1 MFAATAKI
9 NLDSQLI
16 IPSENTTEGVLV
28 IETRPSLP
36 LRLQVVNTV
45 GKHLG
50 AARLPVVSLR
60 EEALVQA
67 AVKETGLTDFGDSY
81 YRESLLRL
89 LESADNDAALHLSGQ
104 VALREVI
111 VGSLINR
118 LLLTEAFKQTPE
130 TFRKPLKSPIIVLGL
145 PRSGTTFLH
154 RLLAMD
160 PAHRAVPW
168 WELARPLPGAKS
180 DKLSDRRRQV
190 FQKKLHRRQKL
201 APDFDR
207 KHYTRVDTPEECI
220 WLLANTFLSPLFW
233 AFAPVYGYL
242 DWYKNQDR
250 LQAYYEYRL
259 LLQVLQEA
267 DPTRRL
273 ALKSSTHTGAVET
286 LLQTVPGALL
296 IQTHRNPVETS
307 ASLVSLFYSLHSR
320 MTERLDVPRMTEA
333 ILSFHEHQ
341 ITRNLAARD
350 AHPGALFDVYYDRL
364 VADPIGTVR
373 DIYDH
378 YDLAWSEEFAERLN
392 YYLQLNPN
400 GKHGA
405 HRYAPETFGQ
415 TGEAIS
421 ERFAAYI
428 ERFELTSPNGIQ

>member
-1 MFAATAKI
+1 
-9 NLDSQLI
+9 
-16 IPSENTTEGVLV
+16 
-28 IETRPSLP
+28 
-36 LRLQVVNTV
+36 LRLQVINTV

-50 AARLPVVSLR
+50 AARLPVLSLR

-67 AVKETGLTDFGDSY
+67 AVKETGLSDFGDSY

-89 LESADNDAALHLSGQ
+89 LESAENDAALHLSGQ

-111 VGSLINR
+111 VGCLINR
-118 LLLTEAFKQTPE
+118 LLLTEACKQTPE

-168 WELARPLPGAKS
+168 WELARPLPDADS
-180 DKLSDRRRQV
+180 DKQSDRRRQV
-190 FQKKLHRRQKL
+190 FQKKLDRRQKL

-267 DPTRRL
+267 DPKRRL

-286 LLQTVPGALL
+286 LLQTVPSALL

-307 ASLVSLFYSLHSR
+307 ASLISLFYSVHSR
-320 MTERLDVPRMTEA
+320 MTERLDVRRMTEA

-341 ITRNLAARD
+341 IARNLAARD

-373 DIYDH
+373 DIYNH

-392 YYLQLNPN
+392 EYLQLNPN

-421 ERFAAYI
+421 ERFASYI
-428 ERFELTSPNGIQ
+428 ERFELTSPDRAQ

>member
-1 MFAATAKI
+1 M
-9 NLDSQLI
+9 
-16 IPSENTTEGVLV
+16 

-118 LLLTEAFKQTPE
+118 LLLTEACKQTPE

-168 WELARPLPGAKS
+168 WELARPLPDADS
-180 DKLSDRRRQV
+180 DKQSDRRRQV
-190 FQKKLHRRQKL
+190 FQKKLDRRQKL

-259 LLQVLQEA
+259 LLQVLQGA

-307 ASLVSLFYSLHSR
+307 ASLVSLFYSVHSR
-320 MTERLDVPRMTEA
+320 MTERLDVRRMTEA

-341 ITRNLAARD
+341 IARNLAARD
-350 AHPGALFDVYYDRL
+350 DHPGALFDVYYDRL

>member
-1 MFAATAKI
+1 M
-9 NLDSQLI
+9 
-16 IPSENTTEGVLV
+16 

-36 LRLQVVNTV
+36 LRLRVINKV
-45 GKHLG
+45 GKRLG

-118 LLLTEAFKQTPE
+118 LLLTEACKQTPE

-168 WELARPLPGAKS
+168 WELARPLPDADS
-180 DKLSDRRRQV
+180 DKQSDRRRQV
-190 FQKKLHRRQKL
+190 FQKKLDRRQKL

-259 LLQVLQEA
+259 LLQVLQGA

-307 ASLVSLFYSLHSR
+307 ASLVSLFYSVHSR
-320 MTERLDVPRMTEA
+320 MTERLDVRRMTEA

-341 ITRNLAARD
+341 IARNLAARD

>member
-1 MFAATAKI
+1 M
-9 NLDSQLI
+9 
-16 IPSENTTEGVLV
+16 
-28 IETRPSLP
+28 IETRSSLP

-118 LLLTEAFKQTPE
+118 LLLTEACKQTPE

-168 WELARPLPGAKS
+168 WELARPLPDADS
-180 DKLSDRRRQV
+180 DKQSDRRRQV
-190 FQKKLHRRQKL
+190 FQKKLDRRQKL

-259 LLQVLQEA
+259 LLQVLQGA

-307 ASLVSLFYSLHSR
+307 ASLVSLFYSVHSR
-320 MTERLDVPRMTEA
+320 MTERLDVRRMTEA

-341 ITRNLAARD
+341 IARNLAARD

-392 YYLQLNPN
+392 DYLQLNPN

-421 ERFAAYI
+421 ERFASYI
-428 ERFELTSPNGIQ
+428 ERFELTSPDRAQ

>member
-1 MFAATAKI
+1 MIK
-9 NLDSQLI
+9 
-16 IPSENTTEGVLV
+16 P
-28 IETRPSLP
+28 RPSLP
-36 LRLQVVNTV
+36 LRLRILNTV

-50 AARLPVVSLR
+50 AARLPAVALD

-67 AVKETGLTDFGDSY
+67 AVKKTSLTDFGDSY
-81 YRESLLRL
+81 YREGLLQL
-89 LESADNDAALHLSGQ
+89 LESVESDAALHLSGQ
-104 VALREVI
+104 VAYREVI

-118 LLLTEAFKQTPE
+118 LLLTEAYKQTPE
-130 TFRKPLKSPIIVLGL
+130 IFRKPLKSPIIVLGL

-168 WELARPLPGAKS
+168 WELARPLPDS
-180 DKLSDRRRQV
+180 DEQSDRRRQI
-190 FQKKLHRRQKL
+190 FQKKLHRRQKMV
-201 APDFDR
+201 PDLDR

-242 DWYKNQDR
+242 DWYKGQDR
-250 LQAYYEYRL
+250 LQAYHEYRL
-259 LLQVLQEA
+259 LLQVLQA
-267 DPTRRL
+267 DDPTRRL

-286 LLQTVPGALL
+286 LLQTVPGSLL

-307 ASLVSLFYSLHSR
+307 SSLASLFHSVHSR
-320 MTERLDVPRMTEA
+320 MTERLDVRRMTEA

-341 ITRNLAARD
+341 IARNLAARD
-350 AHPGALFDVYYDRL
+350 AHPGAVFDVYYDRL
-364 VADPIGTVR
+364 VADPIATVR

-378 YDLAWSEEFAERLN
+378 YELAWSEEFAERLK
-392 YYLQLNPN
+392 YYLQQNPR

-405 HRYAPETFGQ
+405 HRYAPENFGQ

-428 ERFELTSPNGIQ
+428 ESFELTSLNGIQ

>member
-1 MFAATAKI
+1 
-9 NLDSQLI
+9 
-16 IPSENTTEGVLV
+16 V
-28 IETRPSLP
+28 IEPRISLP
-36 LRLQVVNTV
+36 LRLRLLNTV
-45 GKHLG
+45 GKPLG
-50 AARLPVVSLR
+50 AARLPVARLD
-60 EEALVQA
+60 EETLVKA
-67 AVKETGLTDFGDSY
+67 AVKETGLTDFGSSY
-81 YRESLLRL
+81 YREGLLRL
-89 LESADNDAALHLSGQ
+89 LESLEDDAALHFAGR
-104 VALREVI
+104 VANREVI

-118 LLLTEAFKQTPE
+118 LLLTEACKRTPAV
-130 TFRKPLKSPIIVLGL
+130 FRRPLKPPIIVLGL

-160 PAHRAVPW
+160 PVHRAVPW
-168 WELARPLPGAKS
+168 WELARPLPDAHS
-180 DKLSDRRRQV
+180 DEQSDRRRQV
-190 FQKKLHRRQKL
+190 LQRKLHRRQK
-201 APDFDR
+201 AMPEYDR

-259 LLQVLQEA
+259 LLQVLQAA

-296 IQTHRNPVETS
+296 IQTHRNPAEATV
-307 ASLVSLFYSLHSR
+307 SLASLFYSAHNR
-320 MTERLDVPRMTEA
+320 TTERLDVRRMTEA

-341 ITRNLAARD
+341 IARNLATRD
-350 AHPGALFDVYYDRL
+350 THPGALFDVYYDRL

-392 YYLQLNPN
+392 YYVQQNPR

-405 HRYAPETFGQ
+405 HRYAPEDFGQ
-415 TGEAIS
+415 RKEAIS

-428 ERFELTSPNGIQ
+428 ERFELSRPNRSQFLVQGDGSA

>member
-1 MFAATAKI
+1 MVE
-9 NLDSQLI
+9 SQ
-16 IPSENTTEGVLV
+16 
-28 IETRPSLP
+28 PSLP
-36 LRLQVVNTV
+36 LRLRVLNTV

-50 AARLPVVSLR
+50 AARLPVATLD

-67 AVKETGLTDFGDSY
+67 AVKATGLTEFGNGY
-81 YRESLLRL
+81 HREGLLRL
-89 LESADNDAALHLSGQ
+89 LESVETDAALHLSGQ
-104 VALREVI
+104 LAYRETI

-118 LLLTEAFKQTPE
+118 LLLTEARKQNPE
-130 TFRKPLKSPIIVLGL
+130 TFRKPLKSPMIVLGL

-168 WELARPLPGAKS
+168 WELARPLPGS
-180 DKLSDRRRQV
+180 DERSDRRRHV
-190 FQKKLHRRQKL
+190 FQRKLHRLQKL
-201 APDFDR
+201 TPDLDH

-220 WLLANTFLSPLFW
+220 WLLANTFLSPAFW
-233 AFAPVYGYL
+233 ALAPVYGYL

-259 LLQVLQEA
+259 FLQVLQAA

-273 ALKSSTHTGAVET
+273 VLKSSTHTGAVEA
-286 LLQTVPGALL
+286 LLQAVPGSLL

-307 ASLVSLFYSLHSR
+307 ASLASLFYSLHSR
-320 MTERLDVPRMTEA
+320 MTDRLEVRRMTEA

-341 ITRNLAARD
+341 IARNLDARD
-350 AHPGALFDVYYDRL
+350 AHPGVLFDVYYDRL
-364 VADPIGTVR
+364 IADPIGTVR

-378 YDLAWSEEFAERLN
+378 YGLAWSEEFAERLN
-392 YYLQLNPN
+392 YYLQQNPRD
-400 GKHGA
+400 KHGA
-405 HRYAPETFGQ
+405 HRYAPEDFGQ

-428 ERFELTSPNGIQ
+428 DRFELTSPNGKHS

>member
-1 MFAATAKI
+1 M
-9 NLDSQLI
+9 
-16 IPSENTTEGVLV
+16 

-118 LLLTEAFKQTPE
+118 LLLTEACKQTPE

-168 WELARPLPGAKS
+168 WELARPLPDADS
-180 DKLSDRRRQV
+180 DKQSDRRRQV
-190 FQKKLHRRQKL
+190 FQKKLDRRQKL

-259 LLQVLQEA
+259 LLQVLQGA

-307 ASLVSLFYSLHSR
+307 ASLVSLFYSVHSR
-320 MTERLDVPRMTEA
+320 MTERLDVRRMTEA

-341 ITRNLAARD
+341 IARNLAARD

-373 DIYDH
+373 DIYNH

>member
-1 MFAATAKI
+1 MAVE
-9 NLDSQLI
+9 S
-16 IPSENTTEGVLV
+16 
-28 IETRPSLP
+28 RPSLP
-36 LRLQVVNTV
+36 LRLRIINTV
-45 GKHLG
+45 GNHLG
-50 AARLPVVSLR
+50 AARLPFAALD

-67 AVKETGLTDFGDSY
+67 AVKATGLTEFGAGY
-81 YRESLLRL
+81 HREGLLRL
-89 LESADNDAALHLSGQ
+89 LESVENDAALHLSGQ
-104 VALREVI
+104 LAYRETI

-118 LLLTEAFKQTPE
+118 LLLTEAFKQNPE

-154 RLLAMD
+154 RLLALD

-168 WELARPLPGAKS
+168 WELARPLPGS
-180 DKLSDRRRQV
+180 DEQQDRRRQV
-190 FQKKLHRRQKL
+190 FQKKLRRLQKL
-201 APDFDR
+201 TPDLDR

-220 WLLANTFLSPLFW
+220 WLLANTFFSPLFW
-233 AFAPVYGYL
+233 ALAPVYGYL

-259 LLQVLQEA
+259 LLQVLQAA

-273 ALKSSTHTGAVET
+273 VLKSSTHTGAIET
-286 LLQTVPGALL
+286 LLQTIPGSLL

-307 ASLVSLFYSLHSR
+307 ASLASLFYSLHSR
-320 MTERLDVPRMTEA
+320 MTDRLDVRRMTEA

-341 ITRNLAARD
+341 IARNLEARD

-378 YDLAWSEEFAERLN
+378 YGLAWSEEFAERLN
-392 YYLQLNPN
+392 YYLQHNPR
-400 GKHGA
+400 GKHGT
-405 HRYAPETFGQ
+405 HLYAPEDFGQ
-415 TGEAIS
+415 TGDAIA
-421 ERFAAYI
+421 ERFAPYI
-428 ERFELTSPNGIQ
+428 YRFELTSPNGNHG

>member
-1 MFAATAKI
+1 M
-9 NLDSQLI
+9 
-16 IPSENTTEGVLV
+16 
-28 IETRPSLP
+28 IETRSSLP

-118 LLLTEAFKQTPE
+118 LLLTEACKQTPE

-168 WELARPLPGAKS
+168 WELARPLPDADS
-180 DKLSDRRRQV
+180 DKQSDRRRQV
-190 FQKKLHRRQKL
+190 FQKKLDRRQKL

-259 LLQVLQEA
+259 LLQVLQGA
-267 DPTRRL
+267 DPKRRL

-307 ASLVSLFYSLHSR
+307 ASLVSLFYSVHSR
-320 MTERLDVPRMTEA
+320 MTERLDVRRMTEA

-341 ITRNLAARD
+341 IARNLAARD

-373 DIYDH
+373 DIYNH

-392 YYLQLNPN
+392 DYLQLNPN

-421 ERFAAYI
+421 ERFASYI
-428 ERFELTSPNGIQ
+428 ERFELTSPDRAQ

>member
-1 MFAATAKI
+1 
-9 NLDSQLI
+9 
-16 IPSENTTEGVLV
+16 
-28 IETRPSLP
+28 
-36 LRLQVVNTV
+36 V

-190 FQKKLHRRQKL
+190 FQKKLDRRQKL

-250 LQAYYEYRL
+250 LQAYYEYRQ
-259 LLQVLQEA
+259 LLQVLQAA
-267 DPTRRL
+267 DPARRL

-307 ASLVSLFYSLHSR
+307 ASLVSLFYSVHSR
-320 MTERLDVPRMTEA
+320 MTELLDVRRMTEA

-341 ITRNLAARD
+341 IARNLAARD

>member
-1 MFAATAKI
+1 
-9 NLDSQLI
+9 
-16 IPSENTTEGVLV
+16 
-28 IETRPSLP
+28 
-36 LRLQVVNTV
+36 V

-50 AARLPVVSLR
+50 AARLPVVALD

-67 AVKETGLTDFGDSY
+67 AVKATGLTDLGSSHH
-81 YRESLLRL
+81 REGLLRL
-89 LESADNDAALHLSGQ
+89 LESAENDAALHLSGRAA
-104 VALREVI
+104 VREVM

-118 LLLTEAFKQTPE
+118 LLLTEACKQTPE
-130 TFRKPLKSPIIVLGL
+130 TFRKPLRSPIIVLGL

-168 WELARPLPGAKS
+168 WELARPLPVADS
-180 DKLSDRRRQV
+180 DEQSDRRRQV
-190 FQKKLHRRQKL
+190 FQKKLYRLQKM

-207 KHYTRVDTPEECI
+207 KHYTRVDSPEECI

-233 AFAPVYGYL
+233 AIAPVYGYL
-242 DWYKNQDR
+242 EWYKNQDR
-250 LQAYYEYRL
+250 LQAYHEYRL
-259 LLQVLQEA
+259 LLQAVQAA

-273 ALKSSTHTGAVET
+273 VLKSSTHTGAVDA
-286 LLQTVPGALL
+286 LLQTVPGSLL

-307 ASLVSLFYSLHSR
+307 ASLASLFYSLHSR
-320 MTERLDVPRMTEA
+320 TTERLDVRRMTEA

-341 ITRNLAARD
+341 VARNLAARD

-373 DIYDH
+373 GIYDH
-378 YDLAWSEEFAERLN
+378 YGLAWTEEFAERLN
-392 YYLQLNPN
+392 YYLQQNPR

-405 HRYAPETFGQ
+405 HRYAPENFGQ